1 MGKPVLLP
9 KTGRAKLPLAAV
21 LTVAVAL
28 GQQAPATGLVNFYG
42 EITAVVSNEVRVL
55 TNPRADPQSS
65 YKQEYKMVTFDPT
78 TTFEGSK
85 PEDLRATRGVQII
98 GIEQKDG
105 TIRATKIVV
114 YEGNAPVQQRKR
126 IPTRLPNGQTR

>member
-1 MGKPVLLP
+1 MGRPVLLP
-9 KTGRAKLPLAAV
+9 KAGGSKLPLAAV
-21 LTVAVAL
+21 LTAAIAL

-42 EITAVVSNEVRVL
+42 EITAVLGNQVRVL

-65 YKQEYKMVTFDPT
+65 YKQEYKRVTFDPT
-78 TTFEGSK
+78 TTFEGSR
-85 PEDLRATRGVQII
+85 PEDLKSTRGVQII

-114 YEGNAPVQQRKR
+114 YDGNAPVRQRKDV
-126 IPTRLPNGQTR
+126 PVRLPNGQTR